1 MNYLQ
6 LPIAIL
12 PHLRRLSGVQAAI
25 WADAWTWGQQEAQA
39 FRTNEQY
46 AQMFG
51 STVKSISRSIA
62 TMREMGMIESQ
73 MVNGRQRILVACI
86 PTNVHPHERPSP
98 RTSIPMNVHAASTQ
112 TSMQHPHERP
122 CSIPTNVHQVY
133 HVVEQEVKQVV
144 EQGPK
149 PKKAKPERQFH
160 DVVLP
165 WDTETFRTA
174 WREWLEY
181 KWHQHRFAY
190 KRAQDEQTA
199 LHNIQKHSNNDERVA
214 IHIIATSIANG
225 WKGLFESSAKS
236 YMGGRSRTGSHLR
249 ASGEY
254 EHPAD
259 VLKDS
264 SIWG

>member
-62 TMREMGMIESQ
+62 TMREMGMIESR

-86 PTNVHPHERPSP
+86 PTNVHPHERPSTG
-98 RTSIPMNVHAASTQ
+98 TSIHMNGDAASTG

-133 HVVEQEVKQVV
+133 HVVEQEVNHSV
-144 EQGPK
+144 EKGPK
-149 PKKAKPERQFH
+149 PKKAKSQRQFH
-160 DVVLP
+160 DVVMP
-165 WDTETFRTA
+165 WDTDTFRAA
-174 WREWLEY
+174 WREWLDY
-181 KWHQHRFAY
+181 KWDQHRFAFKQPRY
-190 KRAQDEQTA
+190 EQTA
-199 LHNIQKHSNNDERVA
+199 LHNLQKDSNGNEELA
-214 IHIIATSIANG
+214 IHIIATSIASG
-225 WKGLFESSAKS
+225 WKGLIANAAKS
-236 YMGGRSRTGSHLR
+236 YKGPRTGRSGYFHS
-249 ASGEY
+249 SGKY
-254 EHPAD
+254 AHPAD
-259 VLKDS
+259 VLKDRD
-264 SIWG
+264 IWG

>member
-62 TMREMGMIESQ
+62 TMREMGMLESR

-86 PTNVHPHERPSP
+86 PTNVHPHERPSTQ
-98 RTSIPMNVHAASTQ
+98 TSIHMNGDAASTP

-133 HVVEQEVKQVV
+133 HVEEQEVKQVV
-144 EQGPK
+144 K
-149 PKKAKPERQFH
+149 KKAVKKDEPILMPFEG
-160 DVVLP
+160 
-165 WDTETFRTA
+165 E
-174 WREWLEY
+174 
-181 KWHQHRFAY
+181 RFAEVWATWKGY
-190 KRAQDEQTA
+190 KKEEKRFSYKSRVSEQEA
-199 LHNIQKHSNNDERVA
+199 LSKLQKLSNNDEQRA
-214 IHIIATSIANG
+214 IEIIQQSIANG
-225 WKGLFESSAKS
+225 WSGFFALRDGGNSRATRTVDAASTLEWLKS
-236 YMGGRSRTGSHLR
+236 PRRNHGY
-249 ASGEY
+249 Y
-254 EHPAD
+254 
-259 VLKDS
+259 
-264 SIWG
+264 

>member
-86 PTNVHPHERPSP
+86 PTNVHPHERPS
-98 RTSIPMNVHAASTQ
+98 T
-112 TSMQHPHERP
+112 
-122 CSIPTNVHQVY
+122 
-133 HVVEQEVKQVV
+133 
-144 EQGPK
+144 
-149 PKKAKPERQFH
+149 
-160 DVVLP
+160 
-165 WDTETFRTA
+165 
-174 WREWLEY
+174 
-181 KWHQHRFAY
+181 
-190 KRAQDEQTA
+190 
-199 LHNIQKHSNNDERVA
+199 
-214 IHIIATSIANG
+214 
-225 WKGLFESSAKS
+225 
-236 YMGGRSRTGSHLR
+236 
-249 ASGEY
+249 
-254 EHPAD
+254 
-259 VLKDS
+259 
-264 SIWG
+264 

>member
-62 TMREMGMIESQ
+62 TMREMGMLESR

-86 PTNVHPHERPSP
+86 PTNVHPHERPSTG
-98 RTSIPMNVHAASTQ
+98 TSIHMNVHAASTP

-133 HVVEQEVKQVV
+133 HVVEQEVNHSV
-144 EQGPK
+144 EKEPK
-149 PKKAKPERQFH
+149 PKKAKRERVFH

-165 WDTETFRTA
+165 YDTDTFKAA
-174 WREWLEY
+174 WKEWLDY

-190 KRAQDEQTA
+190 KRDQDEQTA
-199 LHNIQKHSNNDERVA
+199 LHHLQTNSNGNEQLA
-214 IHIIATSIANG
+214 IHIIAASIASG
-225 WKGLFESSAKS
+225 YQGLFASAAKS
-236 YMGGRSRTGSHLR
+236 FMGPGSRTGRHLR
-249 ASGEY
+249 PSGEY
-254 EHPAD
+254 ANPSD
-259 VLKDS
+259 VLKDRN
-264 SIWG
+264 IWG